1 MNASTTV
8 PLLFNWDAPR
18 RRNLALIGF
27 LIASLV
33 AHIAG
38 FYLFQIVYPPTVSLT
53 PAPQRVNLISANSEQ
68 GATLLRW
75 VDAEDPALASTT
87 RRPPG
92 AKLNLLG
99 RANHIP
105 SYFAREP
112 VLQQAPPLTVDLRV
126 PSAQPP
132 GPVPAPVRARPKQI
146 GAAPTRVIFSSE
158 LDRLGEAKFVPANFK
173 GSSREPPQNAR
184 FRIAVD
190 AGGAVVYCF
199 NVTSSGDATLDEQA
213 REHLTLCRFPGR
225 LVLSG
230 TDGSTSAGDSLVWG
244 IAAVEWGNDIV
255 EPGAKPAPPAP

>member
-1 MNASTTV
+1 MSASTTAQ
-8 PLLFNWDAPR
+8 LLFNWEAPR
-18 RRNLALIGF
+18 GRNLAIIGF
-27 LIASLV
+27 LIASLA
-33 AHIAG
+33 AHAAG

-68 GATLLRW
+68 GATRLRW

-132 GPVPAPVRARPKQI
+132 GPVPAPLRARPKPI
-146 GAAPTRVIFSSE
+146 GVAPTKVTFSNE
-158 LDRLGEAKFVPANFK
+158 LDRLGQPKFVPTNFK
-173 GSSREPPQNAR
+173 GSTREPPQNAQ

-199 NVTSSGDATLDEQA
+199 SLTSSGDAALDEQA

-225 LVLSG
+225 A
-230 TDGSTSAGDSLVWG
+230 TSAGDALVWG
-244 IAAVEWGNDIV
+244 IATVEWGNDIV
-255 EPGAKPAPPAP
+255 EPGAKPTPPAP